1 MRILIETDEG
11 RTFEAR
17 KIEGV
22 PPGTD
27 TLILLGT
34 MAIRKPDLES
44 IEADLS
50 RKTGKRCVILPPYI
64 EKVIGIQQ
72 GLRTE

>member
-11 RTFEAR
+11 RTVEAR
-17 KIEGV
+17 AIEGV

-27 TLILLGT
+27 TLVFLGSVA
-34 MAIRKPDLES
+34 MKKIDLEEL
-44 IEADLS
+44 EADLS

-64 EKVIGIQQ
+64 EKVVGVQR
-72 GLRTE
+72 GDT